1 MEEKFW
7 HAQYDFN
14 VPATIRYPRIPVH
27 DLVNIAANT
36 FPDKPAL
43 DLYGSQ
49 MTFWQV
55 RQQVMRMSNALAG
68 LGIQKGERVAVHLPN
83 SPQYVVAYYAA
94 MSLGAIVVNLN
105 PMYTAEE
112 LIAICQNTSVTTLFT
127 FDMVLPN
134 IRALCAKVEIPRV
147 IVTRITDYIEGF
159 GVSTPEQLELAK
171 GWHHFSRL
179 LDGCTNTKAPR
190 VAIAP
195 DDPALIQFTGG
206 TTGIPKGAVLSHA
219 NIIAA
224 TLQASL
230 WGSFLNNQTPPE
242 KRNVLAMLPFFH
254 VYGDII
260 VLNWA
265 MFNCATMILVPR
277 FDINEVM
284 GLLAKIERI
293 QFFPAVPTMIGAIL
307 NHPQAE
313 SMDLGKKFGLLNSGG
328 APCPVG
334 LIERAKDLGIAFSE
348 GWGMSETTS
357 VGTANPN
364 MGLKKPGSIG
374 VPFPDTDIR
383 LVDPN
388 DGVTQVKPGE
398 RGELI
403 IKGPQVMQYYWNNP
417 AETANQLK
425 DGWLH
430 TGDVAIQDEDGYLFI
445 VDRTKDMIIAGGYN
459 IYPREIDEVL
469 YRHPKVAEA
478 VSIGVN
484 DEYRGET
491 IKVFVTLKEGQTATE
506 QEIIDFCKDKLAP
519 YKRPKMV
526 EFRDNIPKS
535 AVGKVLRKVLRSEEE
550 AKNQKK

>member
-7 HAQYDFN
+7 HRQYDFN

-43 DLYGSQ
+43 DLYGTQ

-55 RQQVMRMSNALAG
+55 RQQVMRMANALTG

-112 LIAICQNTSVTTLFT
+112 LIAICQNTGVTTLFT

-147 IVTRITDYIEGF
+147 VVTRITDYIEGF

-171 GWHHFSRL
+171 DWHHFSRL
-179 LDGCTNTKAPR
+179 LDSCTSTKAPR
-190 VAIAP
+190 VPIAP
-195 DDPALIQFTGG
+195 GDPALIQFTGG

-284 GLLAKIERI
+284 
-293 QFFPAVPTMIGAIL
+293 
-307 NHPQAE
+307 
-313 SMDLGKKFGLLNSGG
+313 
-328 APCPVG
+328 
-334 LIERAKDLGIAFSE
+334 
-348 GWGMSETTS
+348 
-357 VGTANPN
+357 
-364 MGLKKPGSIG
+364 
-374 VPFPDTDIR
+374 
-383 LVDPN
+383 
-388 DGVTQVKPGE
+388 
-398 RGELI
+398 
-403 IKGPQVMQYYWNNP
+403 
-417 AETANQLK
+417 
-425 DGWLH
+425 
-430 TGDVAIQDEDGYLFI
+430 
-445 VDRTKDMIIAGGYN
+445 
-459 IYPREIDEVL
+459 
-469 YRHPKVAEA
+469 
-478 VSIGVN
+478 
-484 DEYRGET
+484 
-491 IKVFVTLKEGQTATE
+491 
-506 QEIIDFCKDKLAP
+506 
-519 YKRPKMV
+519 
-526 EFRDNIPKS
+526 
-535 AVGKVLRKVLRSEEE
+535 
-550 AKNQKK
+550 